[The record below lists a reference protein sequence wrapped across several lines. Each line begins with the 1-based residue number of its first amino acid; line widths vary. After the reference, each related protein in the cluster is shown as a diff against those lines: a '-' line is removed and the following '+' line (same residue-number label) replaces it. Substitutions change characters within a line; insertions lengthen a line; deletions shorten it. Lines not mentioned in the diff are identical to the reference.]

1 MATPAGAGG
10 AGEVSVRI
18 SGAAAVSD
26 AAAGGELQQRE
37 QTLNSFVRV
46 VAFGEWAGNAFGA
59 LAFLWA
65 TGVLLGGFCSD
76 LEPLDF
82 WSAMVII
89 FIEAFRYVL
98 LIIHSSSVFSIICRH
113 HILTREGLLYLNTCT
128 TGTPNSAP

>member
-1 MATPAGAGG
+1 LAPFFRGQQEQWRHQQAPVAPARFLS
-10 AGEVSVRI
+10 EFLVRLR
-18 SGAAAVSD
+18 SPT
-26 AAAGGELQQRE
+26 LQQRE

-89 FIEAFRYVL
+89 FIEQ
-98 LIIHSSSVFSIICRH
+98 S
-113 HILTREGLLYLNTCT
+113 E
-128 TGTPNSAP
+128 